1 MGATVFGFGAH
12 VPAHRRARH
21 TTELNSS
28 PGPLGPAA
36 FDQEV
41 TMQTYRQHPYTDTT
55 LRITRRAEAFRNVI
69 FACAFGIALGVILVL
84 GVR

>member
-1 MGATVFGFGAH
+1 
-12 VPAHRRARH
+12 
-21 TTELNSS
+21 
-28 PGPLGPAA
+28 
-36 FDQEV
+36 
-41 TMQTYRQHPYTDTT
+41 MQTYRQHPYTDTT